1 MSNVLIR
8 KVLEDALAA
17 MPGVP
22 EFARAGK
29 TYEPK
34 TDVPYAAL
42 HMIWNKPDGSTLGP
56 GFRRD
61 SGALQITLNFPDGE
75 GSVPVE
81 TMAEKI
87 RSRFRRGTTFDPGF
101 RVLVNDH
108 PYTNQPQPD
117 GGWMR
122 MAVRVPF
129 IADVFGAV

>member
-22 EFARAGK
+22 AFARQGRAF
-29 TYEPK
+29 EPVI
-34 TDVPYAAL
+34 DVPYAQL

-61 SGALQITLNFPDGE
+61 SGALQITLSFPDGE
-75 GSVPVE
+75 GTVPVE

-87 RSRFRRGTTFDPGF
+87 RSRFKRGSTFDAGF

-108 PYTNQPQPD
+108 PYTNQAASDD
-117 GGWMR
+117 GWVR
-122 MAVRVPF
+122 MAVRIPF
-129 IADVFGAV
+129 QADVFGAV